1 MSPARRSLRPEFPA
15 RLKAA
20 RDRQGWSQAELA
32 EKAGFQP
39 SAISRFETG
48 AAKPSFEN
56 LRRLAGALRV
66 STDYLLGLV
75 DNPTGETSVPVD
87 PLYRKFEELTEEQRA
102 FAEKFLDQIADMG
115 KKKP

>member
-1 MSPARRSLRPEFPA
+1 MSPARRPAQPEFPG
-15 RLKAA
+15 RLKSA

-32 EKAGFQP
+32 DKAGFQP

-66 STDYLLGLV
+66 STDYLLGLS
-75 DNPTGETSVPVD
+75 DDPAGAAPAPD
-87 PLYRKFEELTEEQRA
+87 PLYRKFEELTEEQRE
-102 FAEKFLDQIADMG
+102 FAAKFLDQIADMG
-115 KKKP
+115 KKKS

>member
-1 MSPARRSLRPEFPA
+1 MPPARPRRREVFPDRLR
-15 RLKAA
+15 AA

-32 EKAGFQP
+32 EKSGFQA

-66 STDYLLGLV
+66 STDYLLGLS
-75 DNPTGETSVPVD
+75 DDPTASAAHAPD
-87 PLYRKFEELTEEQRA
+87 PLFRKFEGMTEEQRD
-102 FAEKFLDQIADMG
+102 FAAKLLDQIAELG
-115 KKKP
+115 KRKP